1 VVVLREPV
9 RSHSQAPRRES
20 LAAPAQRVLV
30 VCLLCFFCVSSAARV
45 SSVAGG
51 AIRGRVELRQPPADL
66 EPRPDVAGV
75 GIHRGHGPTDRRR
88 SVVYLDPAPRAAF
101 DVRDEPRARMN
112 QRDEAFI
119 PHVLAVVA
127 GTTVDFPNSDGT
139 YHNVFSLSKSR
150 SFDLGRYPAGRS
162 KSVRFDRPGIVR
174 VFCEI
179 HSHMS
184 AYILVFSHRYFA
196 VTDDEG
202 RYRIDDV
209 PPGTYTVMAWNESTP
224 TESQR
229 VTVPDAGE
237 VDLNFVLGK
246 R

>member
-1 VVVLREPV
+1 M
-9 RSHSQAPRRES
+9 
-20 LAAPAQRVLV
+20 
-30 VCLLCFFCVSSAARV
+30 
-45 SSVAGG
+45 
-51 AIRGRVELRQPPADL
+51 
-66 EPRPDVAGV
+66 
-75 GIHRGHGPTDRRR
+75 HRGHGATDRRR

-112 QRDEAFI
+112 QRDETFI
-119 PHVLAVVA
+119 PHVLAIVA
-127 GTTVDFPNSDGT
+127 GTTVDFPNNDST

-150 SFDLGRYPAGRS
+150 SFDLGRYAAGRS

-196 VTDDEG
+196 ITDDEG

-209 PPGTYTVMAWNESTP
+209 PPGSYTVMAWNESTP

-229 VTVPDAGE
+229 VTVADAGE

>member
-1 VVVLREPV
+1 
-9 RSHSQAPRRES
+9 
-20 LAAPAQRVLV
+20 
-30 VCLLCFFCVSSAARV
+30 
-45 SSVAGG
+45 
-51 AIRGRVELRQPPADL
+51 
-66 EPRPDVAGV
+66 
-75 GIHRGHGPTDRRR
+75 
-88 SVVYLDPAPRAAF
+88 
-101 DVRDEPRARMN
+101 MN
-112 QRDEAFI
+112 QRNETFV
-119 PHVLAVVA
+119 PHVLAIVA
-127 GTTVDFPNSDGT
+127 GTTVDFPNNDNT
-139 YHNVFSLSKSR
+139 YHNVFSLSKAR
-150 SFDLGRYPAGRS
+150 SFDLGRYAAGHS
-162 KSVRFDRPGIVR
+162 KAVRFDRPGIVR

-209 PPGTYTVMAWNESTP
+209 PPGSYTVMAWNEATP

-229 VTVPDAGE
+229 VTVPDGGE

>member
-1 VVVLREPV
+1 M
-9 RSHSQAPRRES
+9 AP
-20 LAAPAQRVLV
+20 
-30 VCLLCFFCVSSAARV
+30 
-45 SSVAGG
+45 G
-51 AIRGRVELRQPPADL
+51 AIRGRVELRQIPADL
-66 EPRPDVAGV
+66 GPRPDVAG
-75 GIHRGHGPTDRRR
+75 GGTHRGHGPTDRRR

-112 QRDEAFI
+112 QRDETFI
-119 PHVLAVVA
+119 PHVLAIVA
-127 GTTVDFPNSDGT
+127 GTTVEFPNNDST
-139 YHNVFSLSKSR
+139 YHNVFSLSKAR
-150 SFDLGRYPAGRS
+150 SFDLGRYAAGRS
-162 KSVRFDRPGIVR
+162 KAVRFDRPGIVR

-209 PPGTYTVMAWNESTP
+209 PPGSYTVMAWNEAMP

-229 VTVPDAGE
+229 VTVADAGE